1 MNELGEPTNADR
13 EEVAGRTKGGLLG
26 GILAC
31 LYCIIAGGLGLA
43 GGAYNFF
50 VNSEA
55 SVVAV
60 IFGFTSLLL
69 MIWLSQRPSTFLFLL
84 GRNLTIAFA
93 VVLVILF
100 FVHSMPPGIQQIMRL
115 VLQLALVWIIFST
128 FRHMRLKASPGVGV
142 PQKDLSR
149 NNPGDAKSED

>member
-1 MNELGEPTNADR
+1 MSDPGKANDTTPDQQGSR
-13 EEVAGRTKGGLLG
+13 KKGGLLG

-55 SVVAV
+55 SVVAML
-60 IFGFTSLLL
+60 FGFASLLL
-69 MIWLSQRPSTFLFLL
+69 LIWLSQRPSTFLFLL
-84 GRNLTIAFA
+84 GRNLSIAFGI
-93 VVLVILF
+93 VLVILF
-100 FVHSMPPGIQQIMRL
+100 FVHSMPPNVQQIFRL

-128 FRHMRLKASPGVGV
+128 FRHMRIENRGT
-142 PQKDLSR
+142 
-149 NNPGDAKSED
+149 ED